1 MAHSAERH
9 RPSHSLSPAASEL
22 ASALVPAGRDRR
34 VEVPLNEQILNLV
47 TTLSERVKQLESKL
61 DNVEPRKRPT
71 PIGQDDGQTIPSL
84 TEHLRPAKKARV
96 HQIEAARS
104 LPATKNS
111 DPEAAHDS
119 SSGQNGEDAE
129 AEDAATVLEF
139 LAWGRLKDSN
149 LTSGVRDL
157 TSAHDSTYPDKDVF
171 QAAQTWSHSPTS
183 IPSGQIFME
192 PLQIPQIQELLPNRT
207 QVFTLFQYHADWL
220 LFMHCAF
227 HVQSFK
233 GELDQ
238 FYNNENGVINM
249 TSAGLQWAALLFA
262 IICGSM
268 TCAKPAQIA
277 KWGFYRGMLK
287 SAIDRILN

>member
-1 MAHSAERH
+1 
-9 RPSHSLSPAASEL
+9 
-22 ASALVPAGRDRR
+22 
-34 VEVPLNEQILNLV
+34 VEVSLNEQILNLV
-47 TTLSERVKQLESKL
+47 TTLSDRVKQLESKL
-61 DNVEPRKRPT
+61 DYIEPRKRPT
-71 PIGQDDGQTIPSL
+71 PIEQDDAQTIPSL

-96 HQIEAARS
+96 HQIEAPRN
-104 LPATKNS
+104 LPVIQ
-111 DPEAAHDS
+111 DIVPEAEAEHDS
-119 SSGQNGEDAE
+119 SSGQNGSDAE

-157 TSAHDSTYPDKDVF
+157 TSAHDSTTHPDKDVF

-183 IPSGQIFME
+183 VPSGQIFME

-207 QVFTLFQYHADWL
+207 QVLTLFQYHADWL

-233 GELDQ
+233 EELDQ

-277 KWGFYRGMLK
+277 KWGFHRGMLK
-287 SAIDRILN
+287 SAIDRILE